1 MERVELTLYGE
12 PRSKKNSQRIV
23 RMGNGRPMI
32 LPSKQYKN
40 YEALCLKQIT
50 GEHRRKIDTPVNV
63 QMVYYMPT
71 HRRVDLTN
79 LQEATLDILVRGD
92 VLADD
97 NCKVAATYDGSCVRY
112 DKDNPRVEIEI
123 VPWHGETL

>member
-1 MERVELTLYGE
+1 MKRLKLILYGE

-32 LPSKQYKN
+32 MPSKQYKD
-40 YEALCLKQIT
+40 YEAFCLGQIDWK
-50 GEHRRKIDTPVNV
+50 HRQKIDTPVNV
-63 QMVYYMPT
+63 RMTYYMAT
-71 HRRVDLTN
+71 RRRVDLTN
-79 LQEATLDILVRGD
+79 LQEATLDILVRGE

-97 NCKVAATYDGSCVRY
+97 NCKVAAAYDGSCVKY
-112 DKDNPRVEIEI
+112 DRENPRVEIEI